1 MKPKLGLARIISRRD
16 QSIRPIG
23 GAVNVAT
30 IGVRTQAGG
39 GPARETPTDEQ
50 LVAQALE
57 GGRGAFESLVR
68 RHQRPLVNHLYRQI
82 GRKEHSRDLAQ
93 EVFLK
98 VYLSLGSFDPAY
110 RFKTWLYRIASNC
123 AIDYLR
129 KKKPSTCS
137 LHPDARDD
145 RSAGLDATLAGN
157 DPTPHDVLRLR
168 ELTDRLE
175 TAVHRLPSDFRQL
188 ILLRHRQHCRYDE
201 IARITELPLGTVKNR
216 IFRARE
222 LLRVDLAD
230 LLSREC

>member
-1 MKPKLGLARIISRRD
+1 MIPRAQIRRAATTRRKPDPLS
-16 QSIRPIG
+16 
-23 GAVNVAT
+23 
-30 IGVRTQAGG
+30 
-39 GPARETPTDEQ
+39 DEQ
-50 LVAQALE
+50 LAARALKGE
-57 GGRGAFESLVR
+57 RGAFESLVR

-82 GRKEHSRDLAQ
+82 GRKENSRDLAQ

-98 VYLSLGSFDPAY
+98 IYLSLPSFDPTY

-129 KKKPSTCS
+129 KKQPTTCS
-137 LHPDARDD
+137 LHSDE
-145 RSAGLDATLAGN
+145 RSDSAPSLDATLAGH

-168 ELTDRLE
+168 ELQQRLE
-175 TAVHRLPSDFRQL
+175 VAVRELPPDFRQL

-222 LLRVDLAD
+222 ILRAELAD
-230 LLSREC
+230 LLAPEA